1 MNGCK
6 ICAKIKQINSKE
18 DGCQN
23 LANSWALY
31 NGAVPKVWGSPKYF

>member
-6 ICAKIKQINSKE
+6 ICAKIKQINFKE
-18 DGCQN
+18 AGCQN

-31 NGAVPKVWGSPKYF
+31 NGISKEMPMSF